1 MKAQPIKTA
10 ASICLLLS
18 MGLFVVGPLAARA
31 ADTAQPAAS
40 ASQNGSD
47 HAAPGSQAA
56 AGNAAPVNAAQ
67 AAALGT
73 AVGSF
78 WQVAWAKA
86 WPLLRD
92 SFLKVW
98 PALKAG
104 FGAIG
109 TVFKEIG
116 GSVNANVNSNA
127 NAPAAPDAL
136 NAMLN
141 EASR

>member
-10 ASICLLLS
+10 ASICLMLS
-18 MGLFVVGPLAARA
+18 MGLFVVGPLVARA
-31 ADTAQPAAS
+31 AATEQPAAS

-47 HAAPGSQAA
+47 QAAPGNAA
-56 AGNAAPVNAAQ
+56 ENAAPVNAAQ

-98 PALKAG
+98 PAVKAG
-104 FGAIG
+104 FAAIG